1 MANASLQTVT
11 HAAEAFQML
20 RGIFCVYKPANISCA
35 AVRQTL
41 IGNLCRDLNEMEVRP
56 PTDFVSIEGS
66 VSNGAQLTVKSCPS
80 FADHPLIVGPRYQ
93 PEDFK
98 MVHGIKL
105 GKYTSGVLLMRVNG
119 GYHKI
124 KKLCDSNQL
133 RTYELRGE
141 FGKASD
147 THTPLSKIVEKA
159 TYRHITA
166 AKLEQLL
173 GSIQSSYQVQAF
185 KYAGVPL
192 NSQAAFEMAAKD
204 TVRPADKSPPL
215 VYNIRCV
222 ELDLPYFTLELSCI
236 HETEDYLLQLVHE
249 IGLHLRSCA
258 ICHRVRL
265 IRYGLFNTDL
275 ALLRKHWT
283 LEYILRNIEDC
294 RQLVDQELLEPKSP
308 HFIDL
313 NEASRSSCSETD
325 S

>member
-1 MANASLQTVT
+1 MANASLRTVT
-11 HAAEAFQML
+11 HAPEAFQLL
-20 RGIFCVYKPANISCA
+20 RGIFCVYKPANVSCT
-35 AVRQTL
+35 AVRRAVL
-41 IGNLCRDLNEMEVRP
+41 GNLCRDLNEMDVRP
-56 PTDFVSIEGS
+56 PTDFVTIEGS
-66 VSNGAQLTVKSCPS
+66 VSNSAELTVKSSPS
-80 FADHPLIVGPRYQ
+80 FADHPLVVGPRYQ

-98 MVHGIKL
+98 MACGLNL

-119 GYHKI
+119 GYYKME
-124 KKLCDSNQL
+124 KLHHSNQL

-166 AKLEQLL
+166 ARLEQLL
-173 GSIQSSYQVQAF
+173 GSIQSAYQVQAF

-204 TVRPADKSPPL
+204 IVRPADNSPTL

-222 ELDLPYFTLELSCI
+222 ELNLPYFTLELSCI
-236 HETEDYLLQLVHE
+236 HETENFLLQLVHE

-283 LEYILRNIEDC
+283 LEYILRNIQDC
-294 RQLVDQELLEPKSP
+294 RKLVAEELLEPDSP
-308 HFIDL
+308 HFIDFS
-313 NEASRSSCSETD
+313 EANKPSFGETD

>member
-1 MANASLQTVT
+1 MK
-11 HAAEAFQML
+11 
-20 RGIFCVYKPANISCA
+20 R
-35 AVRQTL
+35 
-41 IGNLCRDLNEMEVRP
+41 
-56 PTDFVSIEGS
+56 
-66 VSNGAQLTVKSCPS
+66 
-80 FADHPLIVGPRYQ
+80 
-93 PEDFK
+93 
-98 MVHGIKL
+98 
-105 GKYTSGVLLMRVNG
+105 
-119 GYHKI
+119 
-124 KKLCDSNQL
+124 LCDSNQL

-166 AKLEQLL
+166 ARLERLL
-173 GSIQSSYQVQAF
+173 GSIQSAYQVQAF

-215 VYNIRCV
+215 VYNIRCL

-236 HETEDYLLQLVHE
+236 HETENYLLQLVHE

-283 LEYILRNIEDC
+283 LEYILRNIQDC
-294 RQLVDQELLEPKSP
+294 RQLVGQELLEPHSP
-308 HFIDL
+308 HFTDI
-313 NEASRSSCSETD
+313 NEANKPSCSQTD